1 MQYIKFLSLDILRM
15 PSKNTILK
23 AIHNRLKAS
32 QRITKLRMPSKNT
45 ILKAIHN
52 TSCELALMQTTAN
65 AK

>member
-1 MQYIKFLSLDILRM
+1 MQYIKFLSFDILRM

-23 AIHNRLKAS
+23 AIHNDS
-32 QRITKLRMPSKNT
+32 GGVGTDDQLRMPSKNT